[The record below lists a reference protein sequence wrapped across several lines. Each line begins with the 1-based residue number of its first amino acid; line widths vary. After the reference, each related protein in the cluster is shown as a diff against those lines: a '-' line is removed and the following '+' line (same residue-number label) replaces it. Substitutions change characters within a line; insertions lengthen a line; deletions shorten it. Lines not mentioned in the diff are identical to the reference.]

1 MLVGQRLAER
11 RPAREVF
18 AEVESLLRER
28 AERMVKQAAE
38 NDARQ
43 LKELGGFGQWMRDR
57 LFPLFVPLIA
67 RELERQYGALD
78 GMSTSAA

>member
-1 MLVGQRLAER
+1 MLVGQRLAQR
-11 RPAREVF
+11 RPSREVF
-18 AEVESLLRER
+18 EEVESLLRAR

-57 LFPLFVPLIA
+57 LFLLFVPLIA

-78 GMSTSAA
+78 GISTQAA

>member
-1 MLVGQRLAER
+1 
-11 RPAREVF
+11 
-18 AEVESLLRER
+18 
-28 AERMVKQAAE
+28 MVKQAAE

-78 GMSTSAA
+78 GISTQAA